1 MLLTTTRYS
10 LMALIAIVVLAACGS
25 SGASALRDTSWD
37 LGSLYGNGLL
47 PGTTIT
53 IKFSSD
59 QVTGSAGCNQYAGSF
74 LAGDTSL
81 SIDDVFSTEMGCM
94 EPEGILEQ
102 EQVYLAALA
111 AAAKYQTLANSLIIF
126 DQAGTQILEFGTLTA
141 DSASQ

>member
-1 MLLTTTRYS
+1 MLVTTSRHS
-10 LMALIAIVVLAACGS
+10 WMAMIAIAVLAACGG
-25 SGASALRDTSWD
+25 SGASALRATSWE
-37 LGSLYGNGLL
+37 LQSLNGNGLL

-74 LAGDTSL
+74 LTGDTTL

-111 AAAKYQTLANSLIIF
+111 AAAKYQTSADILIIF
-126 DQAGTQILEFGTLTA
+126 DQAGTQILEFGTLIA
-141 DSASQ
+141 NSASQ